1 MSFFADDAKLLRRL
15 ESKRDCEQLQD
26 DLEKNWKWGQK
37 WEMEFNVKKCS
48 VMEFGKSK
56 NKISGIYN
64 LGDKE
69 VKKVE
74 FEKDLGVVITNMT
87 PDKQMNKIIGETY
100 NLLRSIKVAFAY
112 MDEEMVKKILITMI
126 RPRLEYAAILWSPST
141 KKYIRK
147 LERIQ
152 RATTKLAPELS
163 ELTYEERLSKLELPT
178 LEQRRE
184 RGDLLTIYRIMKN
197 MEILDRE
204 DLPIWD
210 TRNTKGHG
218 KN

>member
-26 DLEKNWKWGQK
+26 DLEKIWKWGQK

-56 NKISGIYN
+56 NRISGIYN

-74 FEKDLGVVITNMT
+74 FEKDLGVVITNDMT
-87 PDKQMNKIIGETY
+87 PDKQINKIIGETY

-126 RPRLEYAAILWSPST
+126 
-141 KKYIRK
+141 
-147 LERIQ
+147 
-152 RATTKLAPELS
+152 
-163 ELTYEERLSKLELPT
+163 
-178 LEQRRE
+178 
-184 RGDLLTIYRIMKN
+184 
-197 MEILDRE
+197 
-204 DLPIWD
+204 
-210 TRNTKGHG
+210 
-218 KN
+218 

>member
-26 DLEKNWKWGQK
+26 DLEKIWKWGQK
-37 WEMEFNVKKCS
+37 WKMEFNVKKSS

-56 NKISGIYN
+56 NRISGIYN

-74 FEKDLGVVITNMT
+74 FEKDLGVVITNYMT
-87 PDKQMNKIIGETY
+87 PDKQINKIIGETY

-126 RPRLEYAAILWSPST
+126 
-141 KKYIRK
+141 
-147 LERIQ
+147 
-152 RATTKLAPELS
+152 
-163 ELTYEERLSKLELPT
+163 
-178 LEQRRE
+178 
-184 RGDLLTIYRIMKN
+184 
-197 MEILDRE
+197 
-204 DLPIWD
+204 
-210 TRNTKGHG
+210 
-218 KN
+218 

>member
-26 DLEKNWKWGQK
+26 DLEKIWKWGKK
-37 WEMEFNVKKCS
+37 WEIKFNVKKCS

-56 NKISGIYN
+56 NRISGIYN

-74 FEKDLGVVITNMT
+74 FEKDLGVVITNYMT
-87 PDKQMNKIIGETY
+87 PDKQINKIIGETY

-126 RPRLEYAAILWSPST
+126 RPKLEYAAILWSPST
-141 KKYIRK
+141 KKNIRK

-152 RATTKLAPELS
+152 RATTKLAPELF
-163 ELTYEERLSKLELPT
+163 ELTYEEQLSKIGIT
-178 LEQRRE
+178 NVRTKKRKRRPVDHLQNWE
-184 RGDLLTIYRIMKN
+184 
-197 MEILDRE
+197 E
-204 DLPIWD
+204 
-210 TRNTKGHG
+210 HG
-218 KN
+218 NP

>member
-1 MSFFADDAKLLRRL
+1 MISGVPQGSVLAPIMFAIYVNDMDEGVTSYMSFFADDAKLLRRL

-26 DLEKNWKWGQK
+26 DLEKIWKWGQK

-56 NKISGIYN
+56 NRISEIYN

-74 FEKDLGVVITNMT
+74 FEKDLGVVITNAMT
-87 PDKQMNKIIGETY
+87 PDKQINKIIGETY

-112 MDEEMVKKILITMI
+112 MDEEIVKKILITMI
-126 RPRLEYAAILWSPST
+126 RPRLECAVILWSPST
-141 KKYIRK
+141 KKNIRK

-163 ELTYEERLSKLELPT
+163 ELTYEER
-178 LEQRRE
+178 
-184 RGDLLTIYRIMKN
+184 
-197 MEILDRE
+197 
-204 DLPIWD
+204 
-210 TRNTKGHG
+210 
-218 KN
+218 